1 MTVVSDIPERA
12 AAAKATM
19 RAYARLGNDNRSDAT
34 APAHADERAALLHAD
49 PPAAVTLEK
58 IGDFLELDLRRVTVW
73 LRAGLLTIA
82 ILAVVGGVSGALYSM
97 FSKPRYTVTTDVLI
111 DPADLQL
118 FNDNLFSSKSQTDNA
133 LLVTGSKVRILTSRN
148 VLNRVVSE
156 LSLGDD
162 PEFYDPNA
170 FDLKSLF
177 GGTKSAGDA
186 NEAAAISLAS
196 HVSTQI
202 DEKSFVTS
210 LAVSSQSTDKA
221 IAISAAMIQAFK
233 DELAAPEAESAA
245 RAAAALDQRLALLR
259 TDVQAAEKRVADF
272 KRDNN
277 LASSNGELV
286 ASQSLTQLNADL
298 VAAQSRAAS
307 AQADYQGLLSG
318 DANSRPDS
326 SVSTTLTSLR
336 DKAAGVQQEL
346 SSASTIYGPLH
357 PQVVTLKGQLVTV
370 NAQIKRELARTIKV
384 AKSEADQAAAV
395 VAALTEKMKGLSTDN
410 FSDGDLQVK
419 LHELEREAAAKTSVY
434 ENFLERQK
442 QVAELEQISTTNV
455 RTIST
460 AVPPPGRAWPP
471 SAAVMGVAGAIGGTL
486 AGIVL
491 VIALGLFRDLRGSR
505 REHRA
510 KHARA

>member
-1 MTVVSDIPERA
+1 
-12 AAAKATM
+12 
-19 RAYARLGNDNRSDAT
+19 
-34 APAHADERAALLHAD
+34 
-49 PPAAVTLEK
+49 
-58 IGDFLELDLRRVTVW
+58 
-73 LRAGLLTIA
+73 
-82 ILAVVGGVSGALYSM
+82 
-97 FSKPRYTVTTDVLI
+97 
-111 DPADLQL
+111 
-118 FNDNLFSSKSQTDNA
+118 
-133 LLVTGSKVRILTSRN
+133 
-148 VLNRVVSE
+148 
-156 LSLGDD
+156 
-162 PEFYDPNA
+162 
-170 FDLKSLF
+170 
-177 GGTKSAGDA
+177 
-186 NEAAAISLAS
+186 
-196 HVSTQI
+196 VSTQI

-233 DELAAPEAESAA
+233 DELAATEAESAA

-395 VAALTEKMKGLSTDN
+395 VVALTEKMKGLSTDN